1 MSQDADDVVD
11 DDDAEIGGEQV
22 EYYPAPAALIAHD
35 EFERAFGYDFDAVF
49 DGEDYEESQRDNK
62 EVVARCVVSAR
73 LRLSRFRTIEFLE
86 LSKTTDNIAAL
97 YPGTAWVKERGV
109 YGAHLIVMVLLWL
122 LAFVGGLTLAL
133 RVSSVWE
140 FGVVL
145 AGIAVFMELSRR
157 VMAGHL
163 IRESSWYKLPYSTW
177 CDLVKCMTIWDTEGV
192 SHSDI
197 YTRVCVFFDDVAQ
210 ADEHSNNESGD
221 KL

>member
-1 MSQDADDVVD
+1 MSQDADDVA
-11 DDDAEIGGEQV
+11 DDAEIGGEQV

-35 EFERAFGYDFDAVF
+35 EFERAFGYDFDAAL

-122 LAFVGGLTLAL
+122 LVFVGGLTLAL

-197 YTRVCVFFDDVAQ
+197 YTRVRVFFDDVAQ

>member
-1 MSQDADDVVD
+1 MSRDTDDVAE
-11 DDDAEIGGEQV
+11 DAEIGGEQV
-22 EYYPAPAALIAHD
+22 EYYPAPLALVEHD
-35 EFERAFGYDFDAVF
+35 AFERAFGYDFDAVL
-49 DGEDYEESQRDNK
+49 DGEDVTGSQCDNE

-86 LSKTTDNIAAL
+86 LSKSTDKIAAL
-97 YPGTAWVKERGV
+97 YPDTVWVKERGV
-109 YGAHLIVMVLLWL
+109 YGAHLIVMVVLWL

-140 FGVVL
+140 FGAVI
-145 AGIAVFMELSRR
+145 AGIAVFMKLSRR

-163 IRESSWYKLPYSTW
+163 IRESSWYTLPYSTW
-177 CDLVKCMTIWDTEGV
+177 CDLVKCMAIWDTEGV

-197 YTRVCVFFDDVAQ
+197 YTRVRVFFDDVAH
-210 ADEHSNNESGD
+210 ADEHSNNESDD

>member
-1 MSQDADDVVD
+1 MSQDIDDVADDS
-11 DDDAEIGGEQV
+11 EIGGEMV
-22 EYYPAPAALIAHD
+22 EYYPAPLALIEHD
-35 EFERAFGYDFDAVF
+35 EFERAFGYDFDAAL
-49 DGEDYEESQRDNK
+49 DGETAETAQQDND

-86 LSKTTDNIAAL
+86 LSKTTDSIAAL
-97 YPGTAWVKERGV
+97 YPDTVWVKERGV
-109 YGAHLIVMVLLWL
+109 YGAHLIGMAVLWL

-133 RVSSVWE
+133 QVSSVWE
-140 FGVVL
+140 FGAVL

-197 YTRVCVFFDDVAQ
+197 YTRVRVFFDDVAQ
-210 ADEHSNNESGD
+210 IDEHNSNEGDD